1 MAAQRVRPDRR
12 GDGPFVR
19 GGGLAG
25 TGGLS
30 VDSDYSG
37 RPLPELTEAD
47 VRRATD
53 SLGEDPGGEI
63 LQLSDGTPVSF
74 ARGGWYELVPGRV
87 DFDKPVEADR
97 IPPPKPG
104 GRTNSTRPP
113 TPGDDATPGRGG
125 TDSQTRYGNR
135 CPEVRN

>member
-1 MAAQRVRPDRR
+1 MRSLTRCSGGTNIGGSSGRTTSSPRSP

-37 RPLPELTEAD
+37 RPLPELTKAD

-53 SLGEDPGGEI
+53 SLGEDPVGEI
-63 LQLSDGTPVSF
+63 LQLSDGTRGVVC
-74 ARGGWYELVPGRV
+74 ARRLV
-87 DFDKPVEADR
+87 
-97 IPPPKPG
+97 
-104 GRTNSTRPP
+104 
-113 TPGDDATPGRGG
+113 
-125 TDSQTRYGNR
+125 
-135 CPEVRN
+135 

>member
-12 GDGPFVR
+12 GDGLFVR

-53 SLGEDPGGEI
+53 SLGEDLVGEI
-63 LQLSDGTPVSF
+63 LQTPMPSGCCSSSLPIGLGIRPSQLHLEHLDAPLIMASLAHFEVD
-74 ARGGWYELVPGRV
+74 RGGSPASR
-87 DFDKPVEADR
+87 
-97 IPPPKPG
+97 
-104 GRTNSTRPP
+104 SS
-113 TPGDDATPGRGG
+113 AT
-125 TDSQTRYGNR
+125 
-135 CPEVRN
+135 